1 MDGNINIIRLI
12 IFVIC
17 VIISTVIYYKKII
30 SVKPGESK
38 RIEMLKFLFIIL
50 IIVGLLNALTLTD
63 DEDYKSFILV
73 IVICFINIYN
83 ARYIFKYCPAI
94 EPQFKITLYVRMSIV
109 IILIALL
116 LRYTNRYGLFS
127 FLYEDKSSD
136 KTDDKGRITRAAT
149 KLKMTLD
156 ENMPP
161 YCPDMSDDDY
171 TTEGTSDNRIWIGLA
186 TPSRTM
192 CTDKREELYRR
203 VEVETDVY
211 K

>member
-1 MDGNINIIRLI
+1 
-12 IFVIC
+12 
-17 VIISTVIYYKKII
+17 
-30 SVKPGESK
+30 
-38 RIEMLKFLFIIL
+38 
-50 IIVGLLNALTLTD
+50 
-63 DEDYKSFILV
+63 
-73 IVICFINIYN
+73 
-83 ARYIFKYCPAI
+83 
-94 EPQFKITLYVRMSIV
+94 MSIV

-116 LRYTNRYGLFS
+116 LRYTNRNGLFS
-127 FLYEDKSSD
+127 FLYEDKTSD
-136 KTDDKGRITRAAT
+136 ETDDKGRITRAVT

-171 TTEGTSDNRIWIGLA
+171 TKEGTSDNRIWKSLA
-186 TPSRTM
+186 IPSRTM